1 MMSDLGER
9 LSEEE
14 VFHIMSMFRLM
25 MVKLMMSLLAM
36 MMLVIILVAPLCKF
50 WLGWA
55 LFI

>member
-25 MVKLMMSLLAM
+25 MLKLKLIMMMSLLAT
-36 MMLVIILVAPLCKF
+36 PF
-50 WLGWA
+50 
-55 LFI
+55 